1 MKRNLALL
9 TISSFLTVS
18 ANANV
23 FNATA
28 HQMAI
33 DAVVADLSN
42 PKTELG
48 KANIKMLKA
57 DDNIGKPAETLSTD
71 GDMGGYQAL
80 TLSQLE
86 STSNIF
92 STELVRI
99 TYSTGGTPT
108 LNDSLTVKVNV
119 NIATD
124 PSTGDIQ
131 KDHSSATIVPDSIT
145 YNTQQN

>member
-1 MKRNLALL
+1 
-9 TISSFLTVS
+9 
-18 ANANV
+18 
-23 FNATA
+23 
-28 HQMAI
+28 
-33 DAVVADLSN
+33 
-42 PKTELG
+42 
-48 KANIKMLKA
+48 MLKA